1 MQPLRMT
8 IPGKYWDSFIYKG
21 RLYLFGVDGD
31 IRSIDWGSFISSW
44 RVAEEAKIALV
55 CAFQRSDYLYSSE
68 VRDLALDPEI
78 RTVMKRKFQV
88 LSSTELTATENMLRA
103 AEKGHQ
109 DSPCPFP
116 HADLEL
122 YHDNLYFGSSSG
134 LYKATCNKKTKYPIS
149 TRPEKKWD
157 GPVLGLS
164 ASYGSLALAAGCEG
178 LYELNLGSNLYFGSS
193 SVSGVPELL
202 SNNSCRDCGWAY
214 FSVFASSDS
223 SGYLAE
229 FSKFDNGKYERAA
242 ERHFEGIESA
252 AQIFGSDGYCW
263 GTQDKLCQAAPN
275 AINVVKYEPWATE
288 PEERIHRLGSVR
300 FEKWKGDV
308 VSAATSNFGVVIEL
322 ENALVIYPS
331 EGDPIT
337 LQSEPVNWRIFPRSR
352 HYENQ
357 LHVHYEDRLEILSFN
372 QDYLVNQDEKLLGIS
387 VFSRH
392 ARNGRFSSSL
402 S

>member
-21 RLYLFGVDGD
+21 RLYLFGINGD
-31 IRSIDWGSFISSW
+31 IRSVAWGDFISSW
-44 RVAEEAKIALV
+44 KVSDETKIAFV

-68 VRDLALDPEI
+68 VQDLLIDREI
-78 RTVMKRKFQV
+78 RTVMKGKFQK
-88 LSSTELTATENMLRA
+88 LSQTQLHATEKMILA

-122 YHDNLYFGSSSG
+122 YQDQLYVGSAYG
-134 LYKATCNKKTKYPIS
+134 LYKASCNKKTKYPVS

-164 ASYGSLALAAGCEG
+164 ASYGALAMAAGSEG
-178 LYELNLGSNLYFGSS
+178 LFELDLGYGAYFEDRQNPRQLSSNG
-193 SVSGVPELL
+193 
-202 SNNSCRDCGWAY
+202 CRDCGWAY

-229 FSKFDNGKYERAA
+229 FSKRSDGEYDREAD
-242 ERHFEGIESA
+242 RHFERVESA
-252 AQIFGSDGYCW
+252 SEIFGSDGYCW
-263 GTQDKLCQAAPN
+263 GTQDKLCQAIPN
-275 AINVVKYEPWATE
+275 AIKVVKYEPWSPN
-288 PEERIHRLGSVR
+288 PENRIHQIGTVR
-300 FEKWKGDV
+300 FDPWKGEV
-308 VSAATSNFGVVIEL
+308 ISAATANFGVVVEL
-322 ENALVIYPS
+322 ENALVVFPS
-331 EGDPIT
+331 EGKPIT
-337 LQSEPVNWRIFPRSR
+337 LPGEPVNWRVFPRSR

-357 LHVHYEDRLEILSFN
+357 LHVVYEDRLEILSFN

-387 VFSRH
+387 VFSRQR
-392 ARNGRFSSSL
+392 RNDSL
-402 S
+402 SDLLVQ